1 MEEILLE
8 ALSNSGNDV
17 ESSTDKKALSRRLDY
32 DECLRL
38 LLDVGAQIELL
49 RENNIGI
56 LSVTKQ
62 DIMQLSHGGFMINP
76 DILSFKCDNNGQI
89 RVDKPFQKVKGM
101 APELEKIETLPTTV
115 SYTVAYF
122 SLKQLALDLLDIQ
135 SLSQLEPTKMFYL
148 LERCSRDDPK
158 DRTFV
163 LI

>member
-1 MEEILLE
+1 MEEILVE
-8 ALSNSGNDV
+8 ALSNNGNDV
-17 ESSTDKKALSRRLDY
+17 ENSTVKKALTQRLNY

-38 LLDVGAQIELL
+38 LLDVGAQIEAL
-49 RENNIGI
+49 RENGIGI
-56 LSVTKQ
+56 LSVTKS
-62 DIMQLSHGGFMINP
+62 DILQLSQNGFMINP
-76 DILSFKCDNNGQI
+76 NILSFKCDDNGQLRI
-89 RVDKPFQKVKGM
+89 DKPFQKEKGM

-148 LERCSRDDPK
+148 LERCARDNPK
-158 DRTFV
+158 DRTFM